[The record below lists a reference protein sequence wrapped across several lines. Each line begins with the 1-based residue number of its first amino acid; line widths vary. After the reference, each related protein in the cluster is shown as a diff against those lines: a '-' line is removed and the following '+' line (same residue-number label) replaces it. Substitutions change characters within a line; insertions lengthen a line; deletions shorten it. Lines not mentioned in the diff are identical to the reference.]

1 MGPSPARRVRTSPLR
16 GEAKIGSLR
25 GRQGDR
31 SLELREATRRWV
43 PAFVTVCPVLEAII
57 ADAETRAEAARD
69 NAAHL
74 RTLARSAP
82 PARGFAA
89 RLGAAGN
96 SVVAEIKRRSPSRGP
111 LAPGLDAAAQARRYE
126 NGGAAAISVLTE
138 PDHFDG
144 SLDDLIEVVAVT
156 DLPVLRKD
164 FLFDPAQVWESRAA
178 GADAVLLIVAVLG
191 PQLLA
196 SMIETAGE
204 AALDA
209 LVEVH
214 DESEAEMALTAGA
227 RLIGVNNRDLA
238 TFAVDLGVS
247 ERLSGTVKQP
257 GVIAVAESGVSD
269 PVAAGRMWALGYDAI
284 LVGEVLVTASDPEDV
299 LSRLVTP

>member
-1 MGPSPARRVRTSPLR
+1 MLALVTLYAMLEPILADARRR
-16 GEAKIGSLR
+16 GDEAGA
-25 GRQGDR
+25 Q
-31 SLELREATRRWV
+31 
-43 PAFVTVCPVLEAII
+43 
-57 ADAETRAEAARD
+57 
-69 NAAHL
+69 AAHL
-74 RTLARSAP
+74 RTLARAAP
-82 PARGFAA
+82 SARGFAA

-126 NGGAAAISVLTE
+126 TGGAAAISVLTE

-144 SLDDLIEVVAVT
+144 SLDDLIEVVAAT

-178 GADAVLLIVAVLG
+178 GADAVLLIVALLG
-191 PQLLA
+191 PQPLA

-214 DESEAEMALTAGA
+214 DESEAEMALSAGA
-227 RLIGVNNRDLA
+227 RLIGVNNRDLS
-238 TFAVDLGVS
+238 TFAVDPGVS

-257 GVIAVAESGVSD
+257 GVVAVAESGVSD
-269 PVAAGRMWALGYDAI
+269 PDGAKRMWALGYDAI
-284 LVGEVLVTASDPEDV
+284 LVGEALVTAADPEK
-299 LSRLVTP
+299 LLERLVAS